1 MFSMPTTTYALCDM
15 DGETVGKFTEYDS
28 EAELIGTYDVKKADK
43 KVVAIAWSEMK
54 DDSRLIWI
62 LVENVLDEGDDPM
75 DLLMNLYGQIFGF
88 DDEFTAENE

>member
-1 MFSMPTTTYALCDM
+1 MPTTTYALCDM
-15 DGETVGKFTEYDS
+15 DGEKVGKFTKYDS
-28 EAELIGTYDVKKADK
+28 EAELIGTYDVKKANN

-75 DLLMNLYGQIFGF
+75 DLLMNIYGQIFGF